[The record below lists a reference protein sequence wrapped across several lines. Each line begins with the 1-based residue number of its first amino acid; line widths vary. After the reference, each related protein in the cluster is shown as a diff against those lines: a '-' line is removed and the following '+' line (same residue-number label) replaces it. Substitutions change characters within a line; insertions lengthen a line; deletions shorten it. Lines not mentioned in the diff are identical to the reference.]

1 MNREG
6 KEKKFMQIEKQKN
19 SLRFQI
25 KNEINNFMFCV
36 FCSVDNQL
44 KYAQTQLDKLK
55 KTNVFNTTFHIWLVS
70 FFTLEQSWC
79 NKPIFEVKVLN
90 NLCKFHHFLSYIT
103 YKLINHVRCLIWFE
117 YLINFRHSGHFG
129 TINNFRLGRLPSV
142 PVSTWIRTLYI
153 YAYALVKNQSSSVT
167 LLCRLTGM
175 K

>member
-25 KNEINNFMFCV
+25 KNEINDFMFCV

-70 FFTLEQSWC
+70 FSL
-79 NKPIFEVKVLN
+79 LN
-90 NLCKFHHFLSYIT
+90 NPDVI
-103 YKLINHVRCLIWFE
+103 
-117 YLINFRHSGHFG
+117 
-129 TINNFRLGRLPSV
+129 
-142 PVSTWIRTLYI
+142 
-153 YAYALVKNQSSSVT
+153 NQSLRS
-167 LLCRLTGM
+167 
-175 K
+175 KF

>member
-1 MNREG
+1 
-6 KEKKFMQIEKQKN
+6 MQIEKQKN

-70 FFTLEQSWC
+70 FSL
-79 NKPIFEVKVLN
+79 LN
-90 NLCKFHHFLSYIT
+90 NPDVI
-103 YKLINHVRCLIWFE
+103 
-117 YLINFRHSGHFG
+117 
-129 TINNFRLGRLPSV
+129 
-142 PVSTWIRTLYI
+142 
-153 YAYALVKNQSSSVT
+153 NQSLSP
-167 LLCRLTGM
+167 RF

>member
-70 FFTLEQSWC
+70 FSL
-79 NKPIFEVKVLN
+79 LN
-90 NLCKFHHFLSYIT
+90 NPDVI
-103 YKLINHVRCLIWFE
+103 
-117 YLINFRHSGHFG
+117 
-129 TINNFRLGRLPSV
+129 
-142 PVSTWIRTLYI
+142 
-153 YAYALVKNQSSSVT
+153 NQSLRS
-167 LLCRLTGM
+167 
-175 K
+175 KF

>member
-70 FFTLEQSWC
+70 FSL
-79 NKPIFEVKVLN
+79 LN
-90 NLCKFHHFLSYIT
+90 NPDVI
-103 YKLINHVRCLIWFE
+103 
-117 YLINFRHSGHFG
+117 
-129 TINNFRLGRLPSV
+129 
-142 PVSTWIRTLYI
+142 
-153 YAYALVKNQSSSVT
+153 NQSLKS
-167 LLCRLTGM
+167 
-175 K
+175 KF

>member
-70 FFTLEQSWC
+70 FSL
-79 NKPIFEVKVLN
+79 LN
-90 NLCKFHHFLSYIT
+90 NPNVI
-103 YKLINHVRCLIWFE
+103 
-117 YLINFRHSGHFG
+117 
-129 TINNFRLGRLPSV
+129 
-142 PVSTWIRTLYI
+142 
-153 YAYALVKNQSSSVT
+153 NQSLRST
-167 LLCRLTGM
+167 F
-175 K
+175 

>member
-1 MNREG
+1 
-6 KEKKFMQIEKQKN
+6 
-19 SLRFQI
+19 
-25 KNEINNFMFCV
+25 MFCV

-70 FFTLEQSWC
+70 FSL
-79 NKPIFEVKVLN
+79 LN
-90 NLCKFHHFLSYIT
+90 NPDVINQSLRSKFSIIFVNSTHFLSYIT

-142 PVSTWIRTLYI
+142 PVSTWITTLYI